1 MTVLN
6 KYKHWGLKIVPSEV
20 HNLDFVLSK
29 NHCPSTSASPSLTEK
44 CLSAY
49 IDFSNRDCI
58 EAENKVRSLPK
69 FFWDKYVN
77 GGIALKNIGYTGI
90 DNGYIYYGGWDRIT
104 NKEFYDIFTTKSA
117 PELPID
123 SSLRLTAVTG
133 NTGLY
138 SYPMSYNEEGYYELR
153 GGFFQGFYKLFGYD
167 YQVLPQYI
175 EQAWHAEFVLRPRD
189 YEQEEDTLNK
199 IYPEN
204 KGIFFY
210 MGTRAEN
217 KFAQIYNADF
227 TSYKTRERNNSGTP
241 TDCQYFADSFEE
253 AKEVNKKCTETI
265 DKDFN
270 KGRALLLYGF
280 LTNKGTDWYGKC
292 GCGGKKPGG
301 DTPDEGEEI
310 QDCSTYW
317 TGDDGYY
324 DSDITLSGLT
334 FYTSDGR
341 PVEETGYYEIKTD
354 NKFLTFNRT
363 KYGFTTANWDED
375 TEIILTGTTSDLHT
389 GNLFLLMNRTK
400 SGYTVDTLDNYYS
413 TEKKQY
419 NFIKSI
425 KGNAFALKWN
435 EDGSIGF
442 RYLIKDCDSE
452 TGYSVKEDSTYS
464 GLVSSNEWHTVNVMF
479 WIVRGTVDEC
489 GVPFGERKMRI
500 SIYIDGYL
508 KYISKELPEFNFREL
523 DDVYSKQEGVPFNI
537 SVGGGTQ
544 GLCDSVWVDY
554 NRAFD
559 KILPIEQ
566 NFAGTFVGDIKS
578 FKFYTCPLEYNE
590 IKSNYLFEKN
600 RLVKTI
606 Y

>member
-29 NHCPSTSASPSLTEK
+29 NNCPSHPASAALTER
-44 CLSAY
+44 CLSSY
-49 IDFSNRDCI
+49 IDFSNKLCI
-58 EAENKVRSLPK
+58 ESINKVRSLPTYNWSK
-69 FFWDKYVN
+69 AIN

-90 DNGYIYYGGWDRIT
+90 DNGYIYYGGWDKIT
-104 NKEFYDIFTTKSA
+104 NKQFYDIFTTVSA

-123 SSLRLTAVTG
+123 TSLRLTAVTG
-133 NTGLY
+133 NTELY
-138 SYPMSYNEEGYYELR
+138 SYPMSYNEEGYYELK

-167 YQVLPQYI
+167 YQVLPQYMERGWNI
-175 EQAWHAEFVLRPRD
+175 EFVLRPRD
-189 YEQEEDTLNK
+189 YELEDDTLNK

-204 KGIFFY
+204 AGIFFY

-217 KFAQIYNADF
+217 KFAQIYNTDF
-227 TSYKTRERNNSGTP
+227 SAYETRKRNNPGTP
-241 TDCQYFADSFEE
+241 TECDYFAESANFVKRVSEKRTE
-253 AKEVNKKCTETI
+253 AGKE
-265 DKDFN
+265 FN
-270 KGRALLLYGF
+270 KGRASMLYGF

-292 GCGGKKPGG
+292 GCGGKK
-301 DTPDEGEEI
+301 DDDDDDEYI
-310 QDCSTYW
+310 SDCSSYW
-317 TGDDGYY
+317 IGDDGYY
-324 DSDITLSGLT
+324 ESEISISGTTL
-334 FYTSDGR
+334 YTSDGV
-341 PVEETGYYEIKTD
+341 PVEESGYYEIKTD

-363 KYGFTTANWDED
+363 KYGFTTANWDEN
-375 TEIILTGTTSDLHT
+375 TEIILTGSTSDFHT
-389 GNLFLLMNRTK
+389 GNLFLIMNRTK
-400 SGYTVDTLDNYYS
+400 SGYTVDTLDSYYS
-413 TEKKQY
+413 SEKKEY
-419 NFIKSI
+419 DFIKSI

-452 TGYSVKEDSTYS
+452 TGYSVIEDSTYA
-464 GLVSSNEWHTVNVMF
+464 GLASKDEWHTVNIMF
-479 WIVRGTVDEC
+479 WIVGGGGLDDC
-489 GVPFGERKMRI
+489 GKPFTERKMRMN
-500 SIYIDGYL
+500 IYIDGYL
-508 KYISKELPEFNFREL
+508 KYVSKELPEFNFREL
-523 DDVYSKQEGVPFNI
+523 DDIYSKQEGVPFNI

-544 GLCDSVWVDY
+544 GLCDSVWLDY

-559 KILPIEQ
+559 KILPIEK

-578 FKFYTCPLEYNE
+578 FKFYTCPLDYNE